1 MPGTGENQVS
11 AITAIPDRHFTAE
24 QLAAA
29 HAVLDR
35 VIGADNTRLAF
46 VSGSLAAGLGH
57 ALSDVDLYVCAE
69 PGIELTDHER
79 REGGHVVQINPI
91 RPDELAS
98 LAALT
103 TEFTA
108 TPTDRWQVKLTDQ
121 ELTPA
126 VRYAIGTVLVD
137 RDSGLPPQQQAW
149 QTMRQVLMV
158 TRAITIATYAE
169 DVCGALEVGDEL
181 TALQTTN
188 IAVGLAVECL
198 LAGVGDLYVG
208 QKFNLRRLARAEAA
222 RETLPTLWDALRLP
236 AAPGGLAETG
246 RLVRSRLRLVN
257 RLVTDVL
264 LDGWDKPLER
274 VPGYREPA
282 EPAESGEPGAGGG
295 PLRSP
300 WVLPVRFAE
309 SWGMIGP
316 DTGYRTKAGMV
327 RLWRELDGRPVGE
340 LYRALAEDPAFAGTS
355 PELLDAALAQLIEK
369 GVAASG
375 GDDD

>member
-1 MPGTGENQVS
+1 VIGSHKLERTSLE
-11 AITAIPDRHFTAE
+11 AIPDRHFSAQ

-29 HAVLDR
+29 RAVLDR
-35 VIGADNTRLAF
+35 VVGVENTRLAF

-79 REGGHVVQINPI
+79 PEGGHMVQINAI
-91 RPDELAS
+91 RPEELAS
-98 LAALT
+98 LTALT
-103 TEFTA
+103 AQFTA
-108 TPTDRWQVKLTDQ
+108 GPEDRWQVGRTDQ

-137 RDSGLPPQQQAW
+137 RGAGLPPPDQAW
-149 QTMRQVLMV
+149 QTMRRVLMV

-181 TALQTTN
+181 TALQTTT

-208 QKFNLRRLARAEAA
+208 QKFNLRRLARTPAVREA
-222 RETLPTLWDALRLP
+222 LPLLWEAMRLP
-236 AAPGGLAETG
+236 AVTRGPAQTA
-246 RLVRSRLRLVN
+246 RLVRGRLRLVG
-257 RLVTDVL
+257 RLVADAL
-264 LDGWDKPLER
+264 LDGWDEPLKSL
-274 VPGYREPA
+274 PAYREPW
-282 EPAESGEPGAGGG
+282 PAGG

-300 WVLPVRFAE
+300 WVLPVRFAQ

-327 RLWRELDGRPVGE
+327 RLWRELDGRPVDE
-340 LYRALAEDPAFAGTS
+340 LHRALAADPAFAGTS
-355 PELLDAALAQLIEK
+355 RELLDAAMAQLIEK
-369 GVAASG
+369 KVAASG
-375 GDDD
+375 GEED